1 MANIDYYYFIIAFI
15 MSFTHHRFFSR
26 RWKAL
31 TPVNFLLH
39 MAVLALATYV
49 FLTKRWH
56 GWTGH

>member
-31 TPVNFLLH
+31 TQVNFILH
-39 MAVLALATYV
+39 VTVLAVVTFIFV
-49 FLTKRWH
+49 TRRQHGWH
-56 GWTGH
+56 GQ